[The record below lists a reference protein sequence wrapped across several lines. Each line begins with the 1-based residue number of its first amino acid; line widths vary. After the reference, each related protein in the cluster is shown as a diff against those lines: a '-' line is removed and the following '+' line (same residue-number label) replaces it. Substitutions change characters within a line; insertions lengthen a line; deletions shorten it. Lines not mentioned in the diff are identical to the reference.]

1 MTVSEVPRLRFCRD
15 RSTPPVGLGSKR
27 RINCV
32 RVSVVLE
39 NVLPV
44 QLLEGADR
52 GIIGFSSQEGR
63 VSSRILV
70 DPLAYDQAEGD
81 EAALEVWDK
90 CNVLKGKKPRWRRP

>member
-15 RSTPPVGLGSKR
+15 RSTPPVSPGGKR
-27 RINCV
+27 RVDYV
-32 RVSVVLE
+32 RVGVVLK
-39 NVLPV
+39 NVLPM

-63 VSSRILV
+63 VSSRIPV
-70 DPLAYDQAEGD
+70 DPLAHDQAEGD

-90 CNVLKGKKPRWRRP
+90 CNVSKGKKPRWRRP